1 MHTAK
6 KQLAKVDPGRIV
18 KEVRV
23 VKGKKKFNPGAFAAA
38 RKKHFG
44 LKK

>member
-1 MHTAK
+1 MKTAK
-6 KQLAKVDPGRIV
+6 KQLAKVDPARVV

-23 VKGKKKFNPGAFAAA
+23 VKGKKKFNAGAFASA

-44 LKK
+44 IK